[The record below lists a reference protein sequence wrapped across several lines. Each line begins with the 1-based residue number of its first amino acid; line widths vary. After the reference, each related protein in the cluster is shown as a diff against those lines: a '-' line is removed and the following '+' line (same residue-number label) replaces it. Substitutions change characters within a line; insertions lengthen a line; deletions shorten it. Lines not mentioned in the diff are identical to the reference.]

1 MWPTV
6 TGVRP
11 TRMANFTGFT
21 VIELLFKEP
30 DGKGLV
36 NEDTEA
42 LMHCSISMHSPGRII
57 EGNE

>member
-1 MWPTV
+1 
-6 TGVRP
+6 
-11 TRMANFTGFT
+11 MANFTGFT